1 MSDQPGPSKPKTEPE
16 RDEKTMTL
24 AEYLSLPENQN
35 ANLVMPL
42 EWCPHLEEV
51 LEDFNKED
59 FDVSRKC
66 QSCEN
71 VGENWI
77 CLSCHNVF
85 CSRYVQEHMLIH
97 SVESSHPL
105 ALSFSDLSTWC
116 FVCDDYIT
124 NDRLYKLQNA
134 LHQNKFD
141 GESMPRK
148 SGNNMVLEM
157 MPE

>member
-105 ALSFSDLSTWC
+105 ALSFSDL
-116 FVCDDYIT
+116 
-124 NDRLYKLQNA
+124 
-134 LHQNKFD
+134 
-141 GESMPRK
+141 
-148 SGNNMVLEM
+148 
-157 MPE
+157 

>member
-1 MSDQPGPSKPKTEPE
+1 MKVTQPFYFSSIYLFLAVIMSDQPGPSKPKPE

-105 ALSFSDLSTWC
+105 ALSFSDL
-116 FVCDDYIT
+116 
-124 NDRLYKLQNA
+124 
-134 LHQNKFD
+134 
-141 GESMPRK
+141 
-148 SGNNMVLEM
+148 
-157 MPE
+157 